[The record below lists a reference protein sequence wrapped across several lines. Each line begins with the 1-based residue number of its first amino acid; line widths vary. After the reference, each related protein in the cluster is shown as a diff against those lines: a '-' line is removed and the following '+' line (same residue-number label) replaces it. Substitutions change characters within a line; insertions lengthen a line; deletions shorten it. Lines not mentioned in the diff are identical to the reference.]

1 MNWKP
6 KLTSRP
12 EEPADIEA
20 LDPAL
25 KQALGDFKASVRGWS
40 DAAYNRQ
47 HTAQSIVVSRSWRLA
62 AGWSLA
68 AVLLAGTVSGGF
80 YEHQQAG
87 GCRADCSRCK
97 KRSRS
102 GRLPRSAPAM
112 RPRRKMTSW
121 PASTQMFRVRCQARW
136 SRWLNW
142 TMKANPDNRKDQQRT
157 WGKGKQ

>member
-6 KLTSRP
+6 KLTSRA

-25 KQALGDFKASVRGWS
+25 KQALGDFKASVRSWS

-47 HTAQSIVVSRSWRLA
+47 RAAQSVVVRRSWQLA

-80 YEHQQAG
+80 YEHHQRVVAAQIAAAHKAEQERQAAAQ
-87 GCRADCSRCK
+87 RARDEAQKEDDILASVDTDVSREVPSAMEPLAQLTDEGE
-97 KRSRS
+97 SR
-102 GRLPRSAPAM
+102 
-112 RPRRKMTSW
+112 
-121 PASTQMFRVRCQARW
+121 
-136 SRWLNW
+136 
-142 TMKANPDNRKDQQRT
+142 
-157 WGKGKQ
+157 